1 MIRRSSIHK
10 KVPAEYFLHAGDILE
25 KKVAPP
31 WDFHIH
37 SNFAD
42 GKASVK
48 EIFDIAVQEGLEAIV
63 FTEHTEPW
71 RFKNTSWYLEYFN
84 EIERFRRIYCN
95 RLEAFIGIESSAVTF
110 SGDLDATDEMLETA
124 EFILGAAHRYPEIGN
139 LKVQELKD
147 NQAIDMEYKT
157 LIGLSINQ
165 NIDAIAHIGATC
177 AKYCT
182 SFPQHL
188 VREIIALS
196 SRNKIAVE
204 INPVYNK
211 PLIPFLEICAEEDAK
226 VTLGSNAHGFKDI
239 GLVGRE
245 LNKLF

>member
-1 MIRRSSIHK
+1 MIKRSSFRKEI
-10 KVPAEYFLHAGDILE
+10 PAKYFLNASDILE
-25 KKVAPP
+25 KKVAPH

-37 SNFAD
+37 SKYTD
-42 GKASVK
+42 GKASIR
-48 EIFDIAVQEGLEAIV
+48 EIFDTAVQERLEVIA

-95 RLEAFIGIESSAVTF
+95 RLVAFIGIESSAVTF
-110 SGDLDATDEMLETA
+110 RGDLDATDEMLETA

-157 LIGLSINQ
+157 LIGLSMNQ

-188 VREIIALS
+188 VRDIITRS

-226 VTLGSNAHGFKDI
+226 VTLGSNAHGFGDI
-239 GLVGRE
+239 GLVSRE

>member
-1 MIRRSSIHK
+1 MIRRSSFHK
-10 KVPAEYFLHAGDILE
+10 KVPAEYFLNASEILE
-25 KKVAPP
+25 KKAAPP

-37 SNFAD
+37 SNYAD
-42 GKASVK
+42 GKASIQ
-48 EIFDIAVQEGLEAIV
+48 EIFDIAVQEGLKAIV

-71 RFKNTSWYLEYFN
+71 RFKNTSWYLDYFN
-84 EIERFRRIYCN
+84 EIERLRKIYSN
-95 RLEAFIGIESSAVTF
+95 TLEAFIGIESSAVTF
-110 SGDLDATDEMLETA
+110 SGDLDATNEMLETA

-139 LKVQELKD
+139 RKVQELND

-157 LIGLSINQ
+157 LIGLSMNK

-182 SFPQHL
+182 LFPQQL

-226 VTLGSNAHGFKDI
+226 VTIGSNAHGFGDI
-239 GLVGRE
+239 GLVSRE